1 MKITILSW
9 NEKYQLRYE
18 LDRYEQMFKFD
29 SESHSLD
36 EVKAI
41 SNDIRVHTG
50 PYGPIWAHMGGQRG
64 EKNNVINVKTILSDS
79 DFFLGLCHEDFA
91 MHPAPRGS

>member
-29 SESHSLD
+29 TGTNTLD
-36 EVKAI
+36 EVK
-41 SNDIRVHTG
+41 SF
-50 PYGPIWAHMGGQRG
+50 G
-64 EKNNVINVKTILSDS
+64 EEMAEGVLLRFVNMREQLTSKPQS
-79 DFFLGLCHEDFA
+79 
-91 MHPAPRGS
+91 

>member
-29 SESHSLD
+29 TGTNTLD
-36 EVKAI
+36 EVK
-41 SNDIRVHTG
+41 SL
-50 PYGPIWAHMGGQRG
+50 G
-64 EKNNVINVKTILSDS
+64 EEMAEGVLLRFVNMREQLTSKPQS
-79 DFFLGLCHEDFA
+79 
-91 MHPAPRGS
+91 

>member
-29 SESHSLD
+29 TGTNTLD
-36 EVKAI
+36 EVK
-41 SNDIRVHTG
+41 SL
-50 PYGPIWAHMGGQRG
+50 G
-64 EKNNVINVKTILSDS
+64 EEMAEGVLLR
-79 DFFLGLCHEDFA
+79 FLNMREQLTSK
-91 MHPAPRGS
+91 PQS